1 MAINE
6 KDDYPPLKVGLFYNV
21 KHKSGSDEEAE
32 YDSFSTIE
40 AIKRALEK
48 RDNTVVLFEEDSS
61 LLEKIKDANID
72 IAFNIA
78 EGKGGRGREAQIPA
92 ILNLFGIPY
101 TGSDETTLC
110 IALDKAL
117 TKRVLATY
125 KIKTPKYVLIPAKNP
140 TRPVNLTY
148 PVIVK
153 PNAEGSSKGI
163 SDVAIAKNHKELT
176 EVLKI
181 NIEKYHQD
189 MLVEEY
195 IHGREFTVGLI
206 GNGKDLFVFEPMEI
220 IYKRPTQENF
230 CVYSYSVK
238 QNYEKY
244 VDYVCPPDLP
254 KAQIEKMKTVAAN
267 VFKILSC
274 SDFARIDFRLDENG
288 SLFFIEVNP
297 LPGLAPN
304 YSDFPM
310 LANFCGVDYDTLI
323 NKILVSALKRV
334 EKI

>member
-1 MAINE
+1 
-6 KDDYPPLKVGLFYNV
+6 
-21 KHKSGSDEEAE
+21 
-32 YDSFSTIE
+32 
-40 AIKRALEK
+40 
-48 RDNTVVLFEEDSS
+48 
-61 LLEKIKDANID
+61 
-72 IAFNIA
+72 
-78 EGKGGRGREAQIPA
+78 
-92 ILNLFGIPY
+92 
-101 TGSDETTLC
+101 
-110 IALDKAL
+110 
-117 TKRVLATY
+117 
-125 KIKTPKYVLIPAKNP
+125 
-140 TRPVNLTY
+140 
-148 PVIVK
+148 
-153 PNAEGSSKGI
+153 
-163 SDVAIAKNHKELT
+163 
-176 EVLKI
+176 
-181 NIEKYHQD
+181 
-189 MLVEEY
+189 
-195 IHGREFTVGLI
+195 
-206 GNGKDLFVFEPMEI
+206 MEI

-254 KAQIEKMKTVAAN
+254 KAQIEKMKAVAAN

-323 NKILVSALKRV
+323 NKIMVSALKRI